1 MLTRVLPKPGFAR
14 DDATQFG
21 VEHGWRYHDI
31 FLADEEQPFEKIWLT
46 EDGSTSIH
54 WIEDHVLDL
63 DYFAVQGDRRDDVV
77 QAIRDDIETYDHAQ
91 LRELMESAEDWDDVL
106 AALHHVAAAAPPQF
120 DPELF
125 EWFERGFTHE
135 HPAVRKMTAILTS
148 YPGWSQ
154 FREPLERLLD
164 DEDAEVRDVAATMLG
179 KLAAGGGDEAQGT

>member
-21 VEHGWRYHDI
+21 VEQGWRYHDI

-63 DYFAVQGDRRDDVV
+63 DYFVVQGDRRDEVV
-77 QAIRDDIETYDHAQ
+77 RSIRDGIDTYEREQ
-91 LRELMESAEDWDDVL
+91 LRELMESAEDWDDL
-106 AALHHVAAAAPPQF
+106 LGALHHVAAAAPQRF

-125 EWFERGFTHE
+125 EWFERGLTHE
-135 HPAVRKMTAILTS
+135 HPSVRKMTAILTS

-154 FREPLERLLD
+154 FREPLQRMLD
-164 DEDAEVRDVAATMLG
+164 DEDAELRDAASMMLD
-179 KLAAGGGDEAQGT
+179 KLAASDGDEAQGT

>member
-63 DYFAVQGDRRDDVV
+63 DYFAVQGDHRDEVV
-77 QAIRDDIETYDHAQ
+77 QSIRDDIDTYGRDA
-91 LRELMESAEDWDDVL
+91 LRELMERAQDWDEL
-106 AALHHVAAAAPPQF
+106 LGALHHAAAAAPPEF
-120 DPELF
+120 DPEF
-125 EWFERGFTHE
+125 FGWFERGFAHE
-135 HPAVRKMTAILTS
+135 HPSARKMTAILMS
-148 YPGWSQ
+148 YPGWPQ
-154 FREPLERLLD
+154 LREPLERLLD
-164 DEDAEVRDVAATMLG
+164 DEDAEVRDIARTMLE
-179 KLAAGGGDEAQGT
+179 KLAAIGGDEPQGS